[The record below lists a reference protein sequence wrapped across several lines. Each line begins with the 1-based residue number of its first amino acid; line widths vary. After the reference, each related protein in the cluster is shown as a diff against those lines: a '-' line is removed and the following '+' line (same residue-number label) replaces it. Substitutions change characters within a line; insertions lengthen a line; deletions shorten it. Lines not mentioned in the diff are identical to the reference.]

1 MKMQEYSV
9 FLSLWNDFEQKQHG
23 GGKVPVVRNTGD

>member
-1 MKMQEYSV
+1 MQEYSV

-23 GGKVPVVRNTGD
+23 GGKVPVRNTGD